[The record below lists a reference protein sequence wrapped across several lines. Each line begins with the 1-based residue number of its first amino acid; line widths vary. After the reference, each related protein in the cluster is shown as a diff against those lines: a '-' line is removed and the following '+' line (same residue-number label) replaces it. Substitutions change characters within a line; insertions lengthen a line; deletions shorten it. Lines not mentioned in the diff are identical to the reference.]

1 VSSFWNNKNV
11 LITGIYGFIG
21 SNLTKSLV
29 KLGANVIGITRT
41 MHSNSLLHYEGIHNK
56 VKLVSTDLNDLPALK
71 GLIGENRVDHIFHLA
86 AQVEVGIGLTNPY
99 LTFESNTRATY
110 TLLEA
115 TRLSGIKLSSIV
127 IASTDKS
134 YGSYPTDQMPY
145 REDFPLLAKYPYDV
159 SKACADMIA
168 QSYASEIF
176 NLPVVVTRFSNIY
189 GPGQLNFSAL
199 FPDVIRSALGYSI
212 FEPRGNGMQQRD
224 YLFIDDVVDL
234 YLRIGE
240 SLSNSSSE
248 LSGEIFNAGTGK
260 PLTVK
265 DAITKVNEHL
275 NFEGY
280 ELILEKMS
288 KKETI
293 GEIDAQFM
301 SHDKVTETF
310 DWSPSTSLDKGI
322 KDSIKWYKDYL
333 KNFYD

>member
-1 VSSFWNNKNV
+1 VNSFWSNKNV

-21 SNLTKSLV
+21 SNLTKCLV
-29 KLGANVIGITRT
+29 SLGANVIGITRT
-41 MHSNSLLHYEGIHNK
+41 IHTNSLLHYESLNNR
-56 VKLVSTDLNDLPALK
+56 VKLVSTDLNDLP
-71 GLIGENRVDHIFHLA
+71 GLIGIIGENRIDHVFHLA
-86 AQVEVGIGLTNPY
+86 AQVEVGVGLTNPY

-115 TRLSGIKLSSIV
+115 IRLSGIDLNSIV

-134 YGSYPTDQMPY
+134 YGSYPTVEMPY

-168 QSYASEIF
+168 QSYATEIF
-176 NLPVVVTRFSNIY
+176 NLPIVVTRFSNIY

-199 FPDVIRSALGYSI
+199 FPDIIRSALGYSV

-224 YLFIDDVVDL
+224 YLYIDDVVDL
-234 YLRIGE
+234 YLKIGE
-240 SLSNSSSE
+240 SLSNSSAE
-248 LSGEIFNAGTGK
+248 LAGEIFNAGTGQ

-265 DAITKVNEHL
+265 DAIYAVNKQL
-275 NFEGY
+275 NFDGY
-280 ELILEKMS
+280 KLIVEKMS

-301 SHDKVTETF
+301 SHQKVTDRF
-310 DWSPSTSLDKGI
+310 GWSPSTTLESGI
-322 KDSIKWYKDYL
+322 KKSIDWYRGYL
-333 KNFYD
+333 KYHYD

>member
-1 VSSFWNNKNV
+1 MSNFWHNKNI
-11 LITGIYGFIG
+11 LITGISGFIG

-29 KLGANVIGITRT
+29 SLGANVIGVVRT
-41 MHSNSLLHYEGIHNK
+41 THTSSLLHYEGLDSK
-56 VKLVSTDLNDLPALK
+56 VKLVSTELNDLNGML
-71 GLIGENRVDHIFHLA
+71 GLIGENRIDHIFHLA
-86 AQVEVGIGLTNPY
+86 AQVEVGVGLTNPY

-115 TRLSGIKLSSIV
+115 ARLSGVELQSIV

-134 YGSYPTDQMPY
+134 YGEYPTDQMPY

-168 QSYASEIF
+168 QSYATEIF
-176 NLPVVVTRFSNIY
+176 NLPIVVTRFSNIY

-199 FPDVIRSALGYSI
+199 FPDVIRSALGYSV

-224 YLFIDDVVDL
+224 YLYIDDVVDL
-234 YLRIGE
+234 YLKIGE
-240 SLSNSSSE
+240 SLSSSTTK
-248 LSGEIFNAGTGK
+248 LSGEIFNAGTSH

-265 DAITKVNEHL
+265 EAIHAVYQQL
-275 NFEGY
+275 NFDGY

-288 KKETI
+288 TREVV

-301 SHDKVTETF
+301 SHDKVSSAF
-310 DWSPSTSLDKGI
+310 GWLPNTSLDEGI
-322 KDSIKWYKDYL
+322 RKSIQWYKDYL
-333 KNFYD
+333 KFKHD

>member
-1 VSSFWNNKNV
+1 MDNFWSNKNV
-11 LITGIYGFIG
+11 LITGICGFIG

-29 KLGANVIGITRT
+29 SLGANVIGITRT
-41 MHSNSLLHYEGIHNK
+41 THINSLLHYEGFNNK
-56 VKLVSTDLNDLPALK
+56 VKLVSSNLNDLPALI
-71 GLIGENRVDHIFHLA
+71 GLIGENKIDHIFHLA
-86 AQVEVGIGLTNPY
+86 AQVEVGVGLTNPY

-115 TRLSGIKLSSIV
+115 ARLSGTNLSSIV

-134 YGSYPTDQMPY
+134 YGSYSADKMPY
-145 REDFPLLAKYPYDV
+145 REDFPLLAMYPYDV

-168 QSYASEIF
+168 QSYATEIF

-199 FPDVIRSALGYSI
+199 FPDVIRSALGYSV

-224 YLFIDDVVDL
+224 YLYIDDVVDL
-234 YLRIGE
+234 YLKIGE
-240 SLSNSSSE
+240 SLSNSASE
-248 LSGEIFNAGTGK
+248 LAGEIFNAGTGE

-265 DAITKVNEHL
+265 DAIHAVHEQL
-275 NFEGY
+275 NFDGY

-301 SHDKVTETF
+301 SHDKVTDRF
-310 DWSPSTSLDKGI
+310 GWSPSTSLDSGI
-322 KDSIKWYKDYL
+322 RNSIDWYRGYL
-333 KNFYD
+333 KNRYD

>member
-1 VSSFWNNKNV
+1 MDNFWNNKNI

-29 KLGANVIGITRT
+29 SLGANVIGITRT
-41 MHSNSLLHYEGIHNK
+41 THTNSLLHYEGFNNK
-56 VKLVSTDLNDLPALK
+56 VKLVSTDLNDLPALI
-71 GLIGENRVDHIFHLA
+71 GLIGENRISHIFHLA
-86 AQVEVGIGLTNPY
+86 AQVEVGVGLTNPY

-115 TRLSGIKLSSIV
+115 ARLSGADLSSIV

-134 YGSYPTDQMPY
+134 YGSYPTDKMPY

-168 QSYASEIF
+168 QSYATEIF
-176 NLPVVVTRFSNIY
+176 NLPIVVTRFSNIY

-199 FPDVIRSALGYSI
+199 FPDVIRSALGYSV

-224 YLFIDDVVDL
+224 YLYIDDVVDL
-234 YLRIGE
+234 YLKIGE
-240 SLSNSSSE
+240 SLSKSNSE
-248 LSGEIFNAGTGK
+248 LSGEIFNAGTGD
-260 PLTVK
+260 PISVK
-265 DAITKVNEHL
+265 DAIHAVHEQL
-275 NFEGY
+275 NFDGY

-288 KKETI
+288 KKETV

-301 SHDKVTETF
+301 SHDKVTEKF
-310 DWSPSTSLDKGI
+310 GWSPSTSLDSGI
-322 KDSIKWYKDYL
+322 EKSIAWYKSYL
-333 KNFYD
+333 KSRHD

>member
-1 VSSFWNNKNV
+1 LDSFWNNKNV

-21 SNLTKSLV
+21 SNLTKSLIG
-29 KLGANVIGITRT
+29 LGANIIGITRT
-41 MHSNSLLHYEGIHNK
+41 IHTNSLLHYEGINNQ
-56 VKLVSTDLNDLPALK
+56 VKLVSTDLNDLPGLI
-71 GLIGENRVDHIFHLA
+71 GLIGENRIDHVFHLA
-86 AQVEVGIGLTNPY
+86 AQVEVGVGLTNPY

-115 TRLSGIKLSSIV
+115 ARLSGIKLSSIV

-134 YGSYPTDQMPY
+134 YGAYPTDKMPY

-176 NLPVVVTRFSNIY
+176 NLPIVVTRFSNIY

-199 FPDVIRSALGYSI
+199 FPDIIRSALGYSI

-224 YLFIDDVVDL
+224 YLYIDDVVDL
-234 YLRIGE
+234 YLKIGE

-248 LSGEIFNAGTGK
+248 LAGEIFNAGTGK

-265 DAITKVNEHL
+265 DAIKAVNEQL
-275 NFEGY
+275 NFDGY
-280 ELILEKMS
+280 KLILEKMS
-288 KKETI
+288 IKETI

-301 SHDKVTETF
+301 SHDKAGDRF
-310 DWSPSTSLDKGI
+310 GWSPTTSLENGI
-322 KDSIKWYKDYL
+322 RSSIDWYRGYL
-333 KNFYD
+333 KNRND